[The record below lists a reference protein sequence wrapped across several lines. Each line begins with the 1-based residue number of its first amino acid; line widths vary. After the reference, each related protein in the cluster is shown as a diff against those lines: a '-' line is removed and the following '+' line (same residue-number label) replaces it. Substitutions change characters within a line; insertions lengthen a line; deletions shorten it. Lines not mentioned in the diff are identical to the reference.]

1 VENIEFPERV
11 YTIHEVKAARELIE
25 KGYRHRLTVKGKPEF
40 KQKVKAA
47 LRLIKIANYYDFIRT
62 YIRQIREIDGI
73 SQLREAE
80 AAIWANTYSMEDP
93 IDAASFIVQK
103 TQQMKD
109 YIEGRLYYE
118 MGETRAVEKRI
129 EFLETLKAKSHDP
142 TIKERCQEILKRWT
156 DVPFP

>member
-1 VENIEFPERV
+1 MKFPKRV
-11 YTIHEVKAARELIE
+11 YTIEEVKKARDAIE
-25 KGYRHRLTVKGKPEF
+25 SGHKHRLTVRGKREF

-47 LRLIKIANYYDFIRT
+47 LKLVKAAKYYDFVRT
-62 YIRQIREIDGI
+62 YIRGIHEIDGI

-80 AAIWANTYSMEDP
+80 AAIWTNNYVVADP

-118 MGETRAVEKRI
+118 MGEKRAIDKRI
-129 EFLETLKAKSHDP
+129 EFLKILEKRSRDQ
-142 TIKERCQEILKRWT
+142 TIKRRCQEILKRWT
-156 DVPFP
+156 EVPFP

>member
-1 VENIEFPERV
+1 MKFPKRV
-11 YTIHEVKAARELIE
+11 YTIEEVKKARDAIE
-25 KGYRHRLTVKGKPEF
+25 NGHKHRLTVRGKREF

-47 LRLIKIANYYDFIRT
+47 LKLVKAAKYYDFVRT
-62 YIRQIREIDGI
+62 YIRGIQEIDGI

-80 AAIWANTYSMEDP
+80 AAIWANNYVVADP
-93 IDAASFIVQK
+93 LDAASFIVQK

-118 MGETRAVEKRI
+118 MGEKRAVDKRI
-129 EFLETLKAKSHDP
+129 EFLKILEKRSRDQ

-156 DVPFP
+156 EVPFP